1 MKSKLESKRQEEE
14 LRKISVELRLL
25 EQTAET
31 LQSRLNMINAVTTDL
46 TYASTTL
53 ASLEKE
59 KENAELLVPIGGTS
73 YIRARLDNPDKI
85 IVGIGAGVSVEK
97 TREEAKDIIKKRL
110 EDLEKTRTSMQQ
122 QFVKVADKINEDREK
137 FETLIATLREGKTPK
152 NV

>member
-1 MKSKLESKRQEEE
+1 
-14 LRKISVELRLL
+14 
-25 EQTAET
+25 
-31 LQSRLNMINAVTTDL
+31 MINAVTTDL

-110 EDLEKTRTSMQQ
+110 EDLEKTRMSMQQ